1 MKAFSQLNSRTP
13 LLYGKV
19 GALLVDSSA
28 FAFSQLNALG
38 GLLPNIRHSRQ
49 RGIRSNPFKFKAG
62 LKPSLTHLTN
72 PAPCGVRRIWGL
84 YF

>member
-49 RGIRSNPFKFKAG
+49 RGIRSNPFKAG

-84 YF
+84 HF